1 MLYVI
6 AAPSGAGKTTI
17 VKELLRKNKDLVFSV
32 SATTRDRRKG
42 EIEGVDYFYLTKEEF
57 KKKVDSGDL
66 VEYELLFNGDYYGT
80 LKSFVNECMKKGKS
94 LIFDIDVKGA
104 LSLKK
109 IYSDDA
115 LLIFIMPP
123 DLETLKKRLTG
134 RGTESIEQIEERIKR
149 VELEI
154 NIADKFDVVVL
165 NDDLEIAV
173 NEIQKIIE
181 IKNKTQHVNRN
192 QRSGKD
198 RIKNGKSIRV
208 NSGCFK
214 KITTN

>member
-17 VKELLRKNKDLVFSV
+17 VKELLRKNEELVFSV
-32 SATTRDRRKG
+32 SATTRGRRKG
-42 EIEGVDYFYLTKEEF
+42 EVDGVDYFYLTKEEF
-57 KKKVDSGDL
+57 KKKVESGDL
-66 VEYELLFNGDYYGT
+66 VEYELLFNGDFYGT
-80 LKSFVNECMKKGKS
+80 LKSFVNDYMEKGKS

-109 IYSDDA
+109 IYGDDA

-123 DLETLKKRLTG
+123 DLDTLKKRLTG

-149 VELEI
+149 VELEM
-154 NIADKFDVVVL
+154 NIADKFDVVVV
-165 NDDLEIAV
+165 NDDLEKAV

-181 IKNKTQHVNRN
+181 L
-192 QRSGKD
+192 
-198 RIKNGKSIRV
+198 
-208 NSGCFK
+208 K
-214 KITTN
+214 K